1 MNSKKGYVVIT
12 SFMNTLKRLF
22 EKRNESGVQTAAL
35 YSDEQLLSW
44 AQGCMLEGLPDDF
57 YEARLDCER
66 MLLADGKTELSV
78 QHQFRLTAT
87 SNFERFSP
95 ADDLYPVQC
104 IEKVLQCESW
114 RKASLVF
121 SPRKASFS
129 WE

>member
-1 MNSKKGYVVIT
+1 MMT
-12 SFMNTLKRLF
+12 SFMNTLRRLF
-22 EKRNESGVQTAAL
+22 EKSHESREQNAAL

-66 MLLADGKTELSV
+66 TLLADGKTELSV
-78 QHQFRLTAT
+78 QHQFRLTET
-87 SNFERFSP
+87 SNYERFSP

-104 IEKVLQCESW
+104 IEQVLQCESW